1 MKMKTTTS
9 RKTKLTATLLMTG
22 SLLLAT
28 SVSAFSDVQG
38 QDAGMTE
45 ALQKKGI
52 LQGITK
58 DKFVPL
64 GKLTGAQGVHMIV
77 KALELK
83 AKAGGTTQ
91 PLGPT
96 EWYASSLRI
105 AEDNGMK
112 LPKDFEPN
120 GELTR
125 EAFADLLMQ
134 AVNATGNYPTI
145 KMYIEV
151 ADADQMNTDYANS
164 IQNLLLMKIASL
176 DEQGEFHPKQ
186 AISRIDAARLV
197 YNAAEFVN
205 KHKEAE
211 QEMKD
216 KVSFHVEK
224 VNDQIN
230 KVVLTRAE
238 QPNPGYG
245 IRVAKID
252 FSGNTATVYYELLSP
267 EPGKDYIQVISE
279 TKAEVFV
286 SGTYQVE
293 IKRLP

>member
-1 MKMKTTTS
+1 MKMTTTTG
-9 RKTKLTATLLMTG
+9 RKTKLAATLLMTG

-38 QDAGMTE
+38 QDADMTD
-45 ALQKKGI
+45 ALQRKGI
-52 LQGITK
+52 IQGITK

-77 KALELK
+77 KALDLK
-83 AKAGGTTQ
+83 AKASGSPQ
-91 PLGPT
+91 SSDPT

-112 LPKDFEPN
+112 LPKDFAPN

-125 EAFADLLMQ
+125 ESFADLLMQ

-151 ADADQMNTDYANS
+151 ADADQMNSDYANS
-164 IQNLLLMKIASL
+164 IQTLLLMKIANL
-176 DEQGEFHPKQ
+176 DEQRKFNPKQ
-186 AISRIDAARLV
+186 AISRIDAAHLV

-205 KHKEAE
+205 KQKEAE

-216 KVSFHVEK
+216 KVSFQVEK

-245 IRVAKID
+245 IRVAKIE
-252 FSGNTATVYYELLSP
+252 FSGSTATVYYELLSP
-267 EPGKDYIQVISE
+267 DPDQGYIQVITD
-279 TKAEVFV
+279 TKAETFV
-286 SGTYQVE
+286 SNAYQVV

>member
-1 MKMKTTTS
+1 MKMTTTTG
-9 RKTKLTATLLMTG
+9 RKTKLAATLLMTG

-38 QDAGMTE
+38 QDADMTD
-45 ALQKKGI
+45 ALQRKGI
-52 LQGITK
+52 IQGITK

-77 KALELK
+77 KVLDLK
-83 AKAGGTTQ
+83 AKAGGSPQ
-91 PLGPT
+91 SSDPT

-112 LPKDFEPN
+112 LPKDFAPN

-151 ADADQMNTDYANS
+151 VDADQMNPDYANS
-164 IQNLLLMKIASL
+164 IQTLLLMKIANL
-176 DEQGEFHPKQ
+176 DEQRKFNPKQ

-205 KHKEAE
+205 KQKEAE

-216 KVSFHVEK
+216 KVSFQVEK

-230 KVVLTRAE
+230 KVELTRAE

-245 IRVAKID
+245 IRVAKIE
-252 FSGNTATVYYELLSP
+252 FSGSTATVYYELLSP
-267 EPGKDYIQVISE
+267 DPDQGYIQVITD
-279 TKAEVFV
+279 TKAETFV
-286 SGTYQVE
+286 SNAYQVV

>member
-1 MKMKTTTS
+1 MKTTTG
-9 RKTKLTATLLMTG
+9 RKMKLAATLLMVG

-83 AKAGGTTQ
+83 AKTGGSPQ
-91 PLGPT
+91 SSGGPT
-96 EWYASSLRI
+96 EWYASSLQI
-105 AEDNGMK
+105 ASDNGMK
-112 LPKDFEPN
+112 LPKDFAPN
-120 GELTR
+120 AEMTR

-134 AVNATGNYPTI
+134 AVNVTGNYPTI

-151 ADADQMNTDYANS
+151 ADADQMNPDYANS
-164 IQNLLLMKIASL
+164 IQTLLLMKIASL
-176 DEQGEFHPKQ
+176 DEQGKFDPKQ

-216 KVSFHVEK
+216 KVSFQVEK
-224 VNDQIN
+224 VSDPIN
-230 KVVLTRAE
+230 KVILTRAE

-245 IRVAKID
+245 IRVAKIE
-252 FSGNTATVYYELLSP
+252 FSGNTATVFYELLSP
-267 EPGKDYIQVISE
+267 DPNQGYIQVITD
-279 TKAEVFV
+279 TKAETFV
-286 SGTYQVE
+286 SNAYQVV